1 MGSTFYILLN
11 IYLQISVS
19 YSSVTEVKVGVLLM
33 TSAPEPFDLRR
44 IGPALD
50 IAFEQSE
57 ARYGIKYNVF
67 VHNYTEGTCPRQTT
81 IGHYAELAYQQNIQ
95 AVIGPACSQ
104 SLDAVGR
111 LAQYLKMPIISGVG
125 DLIIRTG
132 PEMYTTLTRTCYNLG
147 KFSTSIM
154 GLMREYSWQ
163 HIAVIYDVDYI
174 FFELAGGNL
183 VRDFHN
189 DASFPRPLDLQ
200 FQASKLADP
209 GSLLIEASK
218 EARFL
223 VIFCDAELLRTFMY
237 RAFQLGMASGG
248 YVFLTME
255 LFPSDWLGYYTEFI
269 RGDYMDEGVTKAYE
283 SVLILTLSQPNT
295 TEYNAFADEVKM
307 RALRDY
313 NYDFGEQTVNYFV
326 TAFYEGVLYLSE
338 AFNRTLADGQNIT
351 DGLAVAQKLWN
362 NTYPGIS
369 GTVAIDEVGDRR
381 ADFDFLDMTNP
392 STRTFRS
399 VGTFIGSSLLYVPV
413 PGVNIH
419 WPNGLPLDEPACGY
433 VGEKCIPKDN
443 NSTLILAV
451 SFICIILVA
460 AVITFFVYRKLKFD
474 SEIGKKTW
482 LIPWDDVKISKNDQG
497 GSVLSKSRISMLAAD
512 GKIDDIAQQQLFTAV
527 GHCKGNIVAIRNLKC
542 YSIDL
547 TRSVLMEF
555 HQLQSLHHQNLARF
569 TGACIEPRK
578 CAILMEYC
586 PRGSLQDIIEND
598 DINLD
603 WTFRYSLIWDII
615 RGMQYIQNS
624 ALKYHGRLSSTNC
637 VIDSRFMLK
646 LTDFGIPTVFH
657 IERLAAIK
665 ANETN
670 QNKLLW
676 TAPEILRS
684 HDRILQSPLI
694 YQKGD
699 TYSFGIILQ
708 EIVIRGC
715 PFDEMDY
722 STDEIIKKV
731 QSHPDKN
738 VPFRPIVPVT
748 SCSKE
753 LHFLM
758 QTCWSEESE
767 DRPNFDTVASSFKK
781 INSGTKGNIMDNL
794 MKRMEQYANNL
805 ESLVQ
810 ERTNAYLE
818 EKKKAVELLHRLL
831 PPSVADQ
838 LEAGNQVLPETYK
851 CVTIYFSDI
860 VGFTTI
866 SAMSTPLEVIALLNE
881 LYTAFDTI
889 IDKFDVYKVETIGD
903 AYMVVSGLPRRNGD
917 KHAEQIASM
926 ACEIRQAVL
935 GFKIRHLPE
944 ETLKIRIG
952 LHSGTVVAG
961 VVGLTMPRYCLFGDT
976 VNTASRMEST
986 SEALRIHISNP
997 TKVILDKFNK
1007 FWIEDRGEIN
1017 VKGKGMMNTYWL
1029 NEPLETLLD

>member
-1 MGSTFYILLN
+1 MDFIFRILL
-11 IYLQISVS
+11 IAYLQTIDL
-19 YSSVTEVKVGVLLM
+19 SSAVTEIKVGVLLM

-57 ARYGIKYNVF
+57 RRYGIKYNVF

-154 GLMREYSWQ
+154 GLMREYNWR

-189 DASFPRPLDLQ
+189 DISMPRPLDLQ
-200 FQASKLADP
+200 FQASKHADP

-218 EARFL
+218 QARFI

-237 RAFQLGMASGG
+237 RAYQLGMARGG

-255 LFPSDWLGYYTEFI
+255 LFPSDWLG
-269 RGDYMDEGVTKAYE
+269 DHMDAGVSKAYE

-313 NYDFGEQTVNYFV
+313 DYDFGEQTVNYFV

-351 DGLAVAQKLWN
+351 DGLIVSQKLWN

-381 ADFDFLDMTNP
+381 ADFDFLDMTDP
-392 STRTFRS
+392 AMRTFVS
-399 VGTFIGSSLLYVPV
+399 VGTFKGSTLQYIPV
-413 PGVNIH
+413 LGVAIH
-419 WPNGLPLDEPACGY
+419 WPNGLPIDEPICGY
-433 VGEKCIPKDN
+433 TGDKCIAKDN
-443 NSTLILAV
+443 NTTLILAV
-451 SFICIILVA
+451 TFVTIILVA
-460 AVITFFVYRKLKFD
+460 SAITVFIYRKLKFD

-482 LIPWDDVKISKNDQG
+482 LIPWDDVKLSKGEQG
-497 GSVLSKSRISMLAAD
+497 GSVLSRSRISMLAAD
-512 GKIDDIAQQQLFTAV
+512 GKMEEVIQHQLFTTV
-527 GHCKGNIVAIRNLKC
+527 GNCRGNVVAIRDLKC
-542 YSIDL
+542 YNIDL
-547 TRSVLMEF
+547 TRAVLMEF
-555 HQLQSLHHQNLARF
+555 HQLQTMQHQNLARF
-569 TGACIEPRK
+569 TGACIEPMK

-646 LTDFGIPTVFH
+646 LTDFGIPTVFLL
-657 IERLAAIK
+657 ERQVATK

-670 QNKLLW
+670 INKLLW
-676 TAPEILRS
+676 TAPEILRTYNNTL
-684 HDRILQSPLI
+684 HCPVT

-699 TYSFGIILQ
+699 TYSFGVILQ
-708 EIVIRGC
+708 EIVLRGC

-722 STDEIIKKV
+722 ATEEIIKKV
-731 QSHPDKN
+731 KAQPDKN
-738 VPFRPIVPVT
+738 IPFRPIVPMA

-758 QTCWSEESE
+758 QTCWSEEWE
-767 DRPNFDTVASSFKK
+767 DRPNFDMVASSFRK

-838 LEAGNQVLPETYK
+838 LEAGRQVLPETYK

-866 SAMSTPLEVIALLNE
+866 SAQSTPMEVIALLNE
-881 LYTAFDTI
+881 LYTSFDTV

-903 AYMVVSGLPRRNGD
+903 AYMVVSGLPRRNGNT
-917 KHAEQIASM
+917 HAEQIACMSL
-926 ACEIRQAVL
+926 EIRQAVL
-935 GFKIRHLPE
+935 GFK
-944 ETLKIRIG
+944 
-952 LHSGTVVAG
+952 GTVVAG

-986 SEALRIHISNP
+986 SEAMRIHISSP
-997 TKVILDKFNK
+997 TKLILDKFNK
-1007 FWIEDRGEIN
+1007 FWIEDRGEIT
-1017 VKGKGMMNTYWL
+1017 VKGKGVMNTYWL
-1029 NEPLETLLD
+1029 TEQLEHLTD